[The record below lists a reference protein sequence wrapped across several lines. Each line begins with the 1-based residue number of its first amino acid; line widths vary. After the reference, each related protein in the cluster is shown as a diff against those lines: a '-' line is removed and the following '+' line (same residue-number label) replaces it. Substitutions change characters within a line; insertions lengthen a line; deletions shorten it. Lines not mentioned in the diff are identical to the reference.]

1 MFFFFKQKTAY
12 EMRSSDWSSDV
23 CSSDLVSRWDDVEEV
38 LSDGQTFSSAQFW
51 PALLGEYDPVPEV
64 QPMISLDPPGHVR
77 IRKLANKAFVPSR
90 VGAMQD
96 RIRSVTHELRSEERR
111 VGKECVSTGKSRWAP
126 Y

>member
-1 MFFFFKQKTAY
+1 MQGFA
-12 EMRSSDWSSDV
+12 V
-23 CSSDLVSRWDDVEEV
+23 CRWDDVEEV

-64 QPMISLDPPGHVR
+64 QLMISLDPPGHVR

-96 RIRSVTHELRSEERR
+96 RIRSVTHEL
-111 VGKECVSTGKSRWAP
+111 VDDITGKHGREGECDIVREFSALFPVREIGSASCGERVCW
-126 Y
+126 